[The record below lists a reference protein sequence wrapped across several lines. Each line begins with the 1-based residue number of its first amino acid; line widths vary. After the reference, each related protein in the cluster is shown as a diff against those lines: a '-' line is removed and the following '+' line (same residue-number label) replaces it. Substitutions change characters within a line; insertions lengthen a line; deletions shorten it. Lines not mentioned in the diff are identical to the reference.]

1 MGSQAMAVKLILVV
15 LLVAVVSSG
24 LAQQSSSS
32 RRTGGGD
39 REDRRLALRRFQNR
53 NRSSSQDDNDD
64 EVQDTRR
71 QQPRRLANQDKI
83 AERRR
88 ELLQRNGVARRRK
101 VVRTQENEIE
111 AVEPTKRPENIRI
124 RVTPEPAKIEEPIV
138 LVEKIGNSD
147 NEIINSVLD
156 RDEEAAKKPFIGTS
170 EVRTISSP
178 NSIRTGNEQIVRI
191 SFKKKT
197 TTTPAPVEEEEEE
210 QLTPSRRRFPA
221 NRGSFRK
228 GPFGRRPST
237 EAPTT
242 TTPFPTT
249 TKVFLLSQANDALKA
264 LLKTANEPVDATD
277 LLTNTVEEEEER
289 PH

>member
-101 VVRTQENEIE
+101 VVRTQDNEIE
-111 AVEPTKRPENIRI
+111 AVEPTKKPENVRIRI
-124 RVTPEPAKIEEPIV
+124 TPEPVKIEDPVV
-138 LVEKIGNSD
+138 LVEKIGNND
-147 NEIINSVLD
+147 NEIINAILD
-156 RDEEAAKKPFIGTS
+156 RDEEAARKPFTGTS

-178 NSIRTGNEQIVRI
+178 NGIRTGNEQIVRI
-191 SFKKKT
+191 SFKKPP
-197 TTTPAPVEEEEEE
+197 TTTPAPVKEGEEE
-210 QLTPSRRRFPA
+210 QVTPFRRRFQA

-228 GPFGRRPST
+228 GSLGRRLGRPST
-237 EAPTT
+237 EAP
-242 TTPFPTT
+242 
-249 TKVFLLSQANDALKA
+249 
-264 LLKTANEPVDATD
+264 
-277 LLTNTVEEEEER
+277 NTIEEEEER
-289 PH
+289 PLEPAEVESAVLEMEEDNGKVTV

>member
-1 MGSQAMAVKLILVV
+1 M

-53 NRSSSQDDNDD
+53 NRSSSQDDAAADD
-64 EVQDTRR
+64 TEVQDTRR

-124 RVTPEPAKIEEPIV
+124 RVTPEPAKIEDPIV

-178 NSIRTGNEQIVRI
+178 NSIRTGNEQVIF
-191 SFKKKT
+191 SFEHN
-197 TTTPAPVEEEEEE
+197 VV
-210 QLTPSRRRFPA
+210 S
-221 NRGSFRK
+221 
-228 GPFGRRPST
+228 
-237 EAPTT
+237 
-242 TTPFPTT
+242 
-249 TKVFLLSQANDALKA
+249 
-264 LLKTANEPVDATD
+264 
-277 LLTNTVEEEEER
+277 
-289 PH
+289 